1 MVVVVVVS
9 GGSSSSSSMLVV
21 VDATVVVAVVV
32 VNFDFGVS
40 EWGGPWP
47 IIFGGGVHPLGASI
61 CLTLLLNDCS

>member
-21 VDATVVVAVVV
+21 VDAAVVVAVVV

-61 CLTLLLNDCS
+61 CLALLLNDCS